1 MYRVWLEEVLGF
13 KLRAGRLSIEPAI
26 PADWPGYELTFRYG
40 RTSYRIEVVNGGERS
55 KGEIQLAD
63 DGASHVIKIFAG
75 SPASR
80 LPVEAEGRP
89 MAGAKAM

>member
-40 RTSYRIEVVNGGERS
+40 RTTYLIQVVNGGERS
-55 KGEIQLAD
+55 RETIQLVD
-63 DGASHVIKIFAG
+63 DGESHTISLFAG
-75 SPASR
+75 TPAPR
-80 LPVEAEGRP
+80 TPEPAHRP
-89 MAGAKAM
+89 MTATK